1 LIATG
6 DKDSSNGE
14 EGDNGGRDGVG
25 ASNDGDV
32 GRDGGDAGLLNDT
45 SLSRDDSSP
54 GNKVLLQTDSG
65 KFEIFAFN
73 KL

>member
-1 LIATG
+1 LSAIG

-14 EGDNGGRDGVG
+14 GGDNGGRDGVG
-25 ASNDGDV
+25 ASD
-32 GRDGGDAGLLNDT
+32 DGGDAGLLNDT

-54 GNKVLLQTDSG
+54 GNKVLLQTNSG